1 MDKGLRRMGKRIGRH
16 GFLLL
21 LCWLVYTCSLVGKV
35 NYAANIT
42 QVETFF
48 GVSHANA
55 GMVSTFYFFAYGAG
69 QIFNGVFCKK
79 YNLKYTVFGA
89 LLVSGLA
96 NLFVGLTTS
105 FTLIKYLWL
114 VNGIAL
120 SVLWPSLIR
129 LLSETLKREEMARA
143 SIVMGTTTAIGT
155 FFVYGLSA
163 VYVAIGVF
171 RFSFYT
177 ATAVLSAVAI
187 VWLLLYNKLTKKEE
201 TEEEEA
207 PIPSAQ
213 TPSVTGEKPKG
224 LFSCICILAVFAIAT
239 NLVKD
244 GLTTWVPSI
253 LKESYGLSDSLSIL
267 LTLTLPVVA
276 VFGNIIAQKIYK
288 RVPDFVALCSL
299 LFLAIGGLLGGVI
312 GFLNTELF
320 IVTLVLFAAV
330 SCLASGSNS
339 TITSIFPLY
348 MKGKVNS
355 GMIAGVLN
363 GFCYIGSTVSSYGL
377 GFVADEWGWNAVFY
391 LLLAVCAFVFLVGFA
406 YTLVRAVKTRKT
418 FKK

>member
-1 MDKGLRRMGKRIGRH
+1 MKKSIRISRH
-16 GFLLL
+16 GALLL

-79 YNLKYTVFGA
+79 YKLKYTIFGA
-89 LLVSGLA
+89 LVVSALA
-96 NLFVGLTTS
+96 NLVVGSTTN
-105 FTLIKYLWL
+105 FALIKYVWL

-120 SVLWPSLIR
+120 SVLWPCLVR
-129 LLSETLKREEMARA
+129 LLSETLRREEMPRA
-143 SIVMGTTTAIGT
+143 SVVMGTTTAVGT
-155 FFVYGLSA
+155 FIVYGLSA
-163 VYVAIGVF
+163 VYAAIGVF
-171 RFSFYT
+171 RFAFYT
-177 ATAVLSAVAI
+177 ATVVMGLIAL
-187 VWLLLYNKLTKKEE
+187 VWLALYNGLTKKDEADG
-201 TEEEEA
+201 EEA
-207 PIPSAQ
+207 PLPNVQAPQ
-213 TPSVTGEKPKG
+213 GAGEKPKG
-224 LFSCICILAVFAIAT
+224 LFSCICVLAVFAIAT

-253 LKESYGLSDSLSIL
+253 LKESYGLPDALSIF
-267 LTLTLPVVA
+267 LTLLLPVMA
-276 VFGNIIAQKIYK
+276 IFGNILAQKIYK

-299 LFLAIGGLLGGVI
+299 LFLTIGALLGGVI
-312 GFLNTELF
+312 GFLNTDLF
-320 IVTLVLFAAV
+320 VVTLLLFACT

-348 MKGKVNS
+348 MKGKLNS

-377 GFVADEWGWNAVFY
+377 GAIADRWGWNAVFY
-391 LLLAVCAFVFLVGFA
+391 LLLAVCALVFLVGAA
-406 YTLVRAVKTRKT
+406 YTLAHGLAIRKKS
-418 FKK
+418 KK